1 MTLASGKEIAVL
13 RGHDISVNSVA
24 FSPDGTR
31 MVTASVD
38 HTARLWD
45 ALLQTMSAE
54 DLLAEVCTRLAGR
67 TKLTRDEMRLAVYP
81 DSQPQ
86 IDVCKEAQR

>member
-1 MTLASGKEIAVL
+1 LTLASGKEIAVL

-31 MVTASVD
+31 IVTASVD

-45 ALLQTMSAE
+45 ALLQSMSAK
-54 DLLAEVCTRLAGR
+54 DLLAEVCTRVAGR
-67 TKLTRDEMRLAVYP
+67 RN
-81 DSQPQ
+81 
-86 IDVCKEAQR
+86 